1 MANEVM
7 NFTNE
12 LFGTVRGFEYKG
24 ELYFIGKDV
33 VNKLGYSVGTKYL
46 DVIKRHCEPENYIL
60 MKNSELKKFGIVD
73 AGRKGEY
80 IINEP
85 AMYELIFGSP
95 LKEAKRFKDWVCDE
109 VLPQIRMTGAY
120 IPIVEEDDE
129 ETIMAKAMAMI
140 QKTIDKREQQLMEE
154 QQEITDEEQ
163 KLIDRKLKLIDRKQK
178 LNDSKRKMIGENV
191 IDIE

>member
-1 MANEVM
+1 MVNEVM

-12 LFGTVRGFEYKG
+12 LFGTIRGFEYKG

-33 VNKLGYSVGTKYL
+33 VEKLGYSVGTKYL
-46 DVIKRHCEPENYIL
+46 DVIKRHCDLENYIL
-60 MKNSELKKFGIVD
+60 MKNSELKKFGILD

-80 IINEP
+80 IINES

-95 LKEAKRFKDWVCDE
+95 LKEAERFKDWVCDE
-109 VLPQIRMTGAY
+109 VLPQIRQTGGY

-129 ETIMAKAMAMI
+129 ETIMDKAFMI
-140 QKTIDKREQQLMEE
+140 AQKAIDK
-154 QQEITDEEQ
+154 
-163 KLIDRKLKLIDRKQK
+163 KQR
-178 LNDSKRKMIGENV
+178 LIGEEVQDV

>member
-1 MANEVM
+1 MANEIM
-7 NFTNE
+7 SFTNE
-12 LFGTVRGFEYKG
+12 VFGTVRGFEYKG

-33 VNKLGYSVGTKYL
+33 VNKLGYSAGTKYL

-60 MKNSELKKFGIVD
+60 MKNSELKQFGILD

-95 LKEAKRFKDWVCDE
+95 LDEAKRFRHWVTSE
-109 VLPQIRMTGAY
+109 VLPQIQATGAY
-120 IPIVEEDDE
+120 IPITEDDDE
-129 ETIMAKAMAMI
+129 ASIMDKAVMI
-140 QKTIDKREQQLMEE
+140 AQKTIDR
-154 QQEITDEEQ
+154 
-163 KLIDRKLKLIDRKQK
+163 RKQR
-178 LNDSKRKMIGENV
+178 LIGEEVQDV